1 MLPHRFHGFLLRKI
15 FDLGS
20 LFDCR
25 GAAEDGVQEAHQLRF
40 AVLRFEDAYPQKN
53 SRHGSTRSDGGL
65 LRFANDKI
73 AKLWTPGKR
82 EKGRLSRGFPARGE
96 WAF

>member
-25 GAAEDGVQEAHQLRF
+25 GAAEDGVQKAHQLRF
-40 AVLRFEDAYPQKN
+40 AVLRFEDAYPQEN
-53 SRHGSTRSDGGL
+53 SRHGSAGSGGGL
-65 LRFANDKI
+65 LRFAIDKF
-73 AKLWTPGKR
+73 AELWTPGKR
-82 EKGRLSRGFPARGE
+82 QKARLRR
-96 WAF
+96 